1 MAKTRTAKK
10 PRAARSNLS
19 FQQAVLLAA
28 KAQTKNDIKAEVAE
42 AATIVTNETKKSL
55 ISTKLRLD
63 AFEELLKSKL
73 GLTDQDLIEALW
85 SVQEK
90 AYGLEVVESP
100 AEKGNGIRFVVKEE
114 IEGYE
119 TDAEPSQESF
129 LVLGQDDDQLP
140 KELLD
145 ALTGSSAGETKQI
158 KLYSEQIQKNY
169 TVTLKVQRVYKEKA
183 KS

>member
-1 MAKTRTAKK
+1 MFQILFCCSHGDGDPGPKQ
-10 PRAARSNLS
+10 RAGQSS
-19 FQQAVLLAA
+19 
-28 KAQTKNDIKAEVAE
+28 
-42 AATIVTNETKKSL
+42 S
-55 ISTKLRLD
+55 S
-63 AFEELLKSKL
+63 
-73 GLTDQDLIEALW
+73 
-85 SVQEK
+85 
-90 AYGLEVVESP
+90 ESP